1 MYINKIIADME
12 KGEKKEVWE
21 QLKETDNVY
30 TIIPTIDSL
39 NYRHQYLK
47 GNIRMKTL
55 PSLKY
60 MSKYYHKVNDIYQE
74 HDYILNNDFFECVV
88 HPNEY
93 DAIYVTEK
101 TRNNAENICDIIDKR
116 IKELEAKNR

>member
-1 MYINKIIADME
+1 
-12 KGEKKEVWE
+12 
-21 QLKETDNVY
+21 
-30 TIIPTIDSL
+30 
-39 NYRHQYLK
+39 
-47 GNIRMKTL
+47 MKTL